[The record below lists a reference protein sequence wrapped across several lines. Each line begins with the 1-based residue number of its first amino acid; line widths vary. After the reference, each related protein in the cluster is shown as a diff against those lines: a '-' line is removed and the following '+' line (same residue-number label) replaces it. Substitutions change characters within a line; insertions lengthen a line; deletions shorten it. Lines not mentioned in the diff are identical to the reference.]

1 MNLHDKSLAISLDTG
16 THKVPG
22 DGLKNACSV
31 LLLPFI
37 CCDNYINIRTCLQD
51 VPHRFYFLFTDSGV
65 LASPVD
71 LAIMD
76 ICYFQQ
82 LFEKRCIYLCVLS

>member
-37 CCDNYINIRTCLQD
+37 CCDNYIISAHVYKMVGTDFTFCSQIPVSL
-51 VPHRFYFLFTDSGV
+51 PH
-65 LASPVD
+65 
-71 LAIMD
+71 
-76 ICYFQQ
+76 
-82 LFEKRCIYLCVLS
+82 